1 MGYVNIPADLS
12 GYSKSNSGS
21 YTGQD
26 SVNYAVPHGINRI
39 PLFIN
44 IQDVLSGYFIRI
56 LKGSGNIWY
65 LTTSEHGHK
74 TVTAPD
80 STNFYVGNVSNYTFS
95 ANLSPRTY
103 IWEAFG

>member
-1 MGYVNIPADLS
+1 MGYVNTPADLS

-21 YTGQD
+21 YTGQN

-44 IQDVLSGYFIRI
+44 IQDILSGYFMRI
-56 LKGSGNIWY
+56 LKGNSNIWY
-65 LTTSEHGHK
+65 LTPTVHGYN

-80 STNFYVGNVSNYTFS
+80 STNFYVGNVSDYHLS
-95 ANLSPRTY
+95 VNLSPRTY